1 MSTQRPPSDA
11 ESRDDAAFVARL
23 ADAYAPPPMTPAR
36 RARFDAR
43 LAERVQRARLRFVPV
58 LAAGAASLAIAL
70 FVVSQLTRN
79 GPVAPAPGARSPS
92 PASALVLAEA
102 LGSGSEFE
110 EALPPEYQAIASLL
124 GEP

>member
-1 MSTQRPPSDA
+1 MSTEHDPSDA
-11 ESRDDAAFVARL
+11 ESRDDVAFAARIAG
-23 ADAYAPPPMTPAR
+23 AYAPPPMTPAR

-70 FVVSQLTRN
+70 FVASQLTRN
-79 GPVAPAPGARSPS
+79 GPVAPGARSPS

-102 LGSGSEFE
+102 LGTGSEFE
-110 EALPPEYQAIASLL
+110 QALPPEYQAIASLL